1 MLASVDVLVLT
12 IISVTGPSM
21 LVLISLGRC
30 KKCVERLFDIFVTE
44 DVRSVIDVPV
54 LEVESIIF
62 VSDLVMSDVDATT
75 FVIVELMVSN
85 FKIAFDD
92 FSSADF
98 TKIVRFGRYCEVRAL

>member
-1 MLASVDVLVLT
+1 
-12 IISVTGPSM
+12 M

-62 VSDLVMSDVDATT
+62 VSDLVMSDVDATIYVT
-75 FVIVELMVSN
+75 VELMVSN
-85 FKIAFDD
+85 FKIAFGD
-92 FSSADF
+92 FSSANF
-98 TKIVRFGRYCEVRAL
+98 TNYFVSVDTLKCAPCKSCVSCTVW